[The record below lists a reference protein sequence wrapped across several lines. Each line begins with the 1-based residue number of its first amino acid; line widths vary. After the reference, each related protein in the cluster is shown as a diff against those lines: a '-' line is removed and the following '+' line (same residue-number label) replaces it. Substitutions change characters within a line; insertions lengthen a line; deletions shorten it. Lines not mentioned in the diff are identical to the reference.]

1 MKKFPRWLQDL
12 QGLSIIEAIEVLGRE
27 CRPRRV
33 IAVGRPCWD
42 TLDALCG
49 IATVEAI
56 ETYNNYKDPSRIYA
70 GWKGEGDAVRFP
82 ITRPSRAVT
91 LSSKICWINP
101 APGSWSQT
109 CNLAVLAK
117 DDFPFDQATLDTIGD
132 FIDRTAIDA
141 FVSLGNWNGNFPPAS
156 FFIVEL
162 DGGHCGIR
170 SDRVT
175 QNKRTNP
182 NGAKSEHERELT
194 LE

>member
-12 QGLSIIEAIEVLGRE
+12 QGLSISEAIEVLGRE

-70 GWKGEGDAVRFP
+70 GWKGEGEPVSFP

-91 LSSKICWINP
+91 LSPKIYWINP
-101 APGSWSQT
+101 TAGRWSQM
-109 CNLAVLAK
+109 CNLVVLAK
-117 DDFPFDQATLDTIGD
+117 DDFPFDQAILDSIGD

-141 FVSLGNWNGNFPPAS
+141 FVSLGSWNGTFPPPS
-156 FFIVEL
+156 FFTIEL

-182 NGAKSEHERELT
+182 NGAKSERERELT